1 MLKLEWS
8 DILDTGIEE
17 IDNQHR
23 RLVDYINELG
33 EARKTQDIK
42 LVGKVIDDTIDYT
55 VSHFGFEETL
65 IEEAGYKLLRPHKKV
80 HELFVRRVTD
90 LQKRF
95 KAGEDISEELHA
107 LLSRWLVSHIKHDDH
122 AYAECVKKYL
132 NLPDAPKR
140 QKTWVE
146 RFFGM

>member
-33 EARKTQDIK
+33 EARKTQDTK

>member
-1 MLKLEWS
+1 MAKLEWTQ
-8 DILDTGIEE
+8 DLDTGIEE

-23 RLVDYINELG
+23 RIVDYINELYI
-33 EARKTQDIK
+33 ARKAKDHK
-42 LVGKVIDDTIDYT
+42 LIARVIDDTIDYT

-80 HELFVRRVTD
+80 HELFVRRVSD

-95 KAGEDISEELHA
+95 KAGEDVSQELHA
-107 LLSRWLVSHIKHDDH
+107 LLSRWLLSHIKHDDH
-122 AYAECVKKYL
+122 AYAECVKQYL
-132 NLPDAPKR
+132 NIPDTPKR
-140 QKTWVE
+140 QKTWIE

>member
-8 DILDTGIEE
+8 DVLDTGIEE

-33 EARKTQDIK
+33 QARKTQDMK

-55 VSHFGFEETL
+55 VSHFGFEESM

-95 KAGEDISEELHA
+95 KEGEDVSEEMHA
-107 LLSRWLVSHIKHDDH
+107 LLSRWLVNHIKHDDH

-132 NLPDAPKR
+132 NLPEAPQN
-140 QKTWVE
+140 QKTWME

>member
-107 LLSRWLVSHIKHDDH
+107 LLSRWLVSHIKHDDP
-122 AYAECVKKYL
+122 ASAECVKKYL

>member
-8 DILDTGIEE
+8 SVLDTGIEE

-33 EARKTQDIK
+33 EARKTNDMK

-55 VSHFGFEETL
+55 ISHFGFEESL
-65 IEEAGYKLLRPHKKV
+65 IEEAGYKMLRPHKKV
-80 HELFVRRVTD
+80 HELFVRRVAD
-90 LQKRF
+90 FQKRF

-132 NLPDAPKR
+132 NLPDTPKR
-140 QKTWVE
+140 QQTWIE

>member
-1 MLKLEWS
+1 MQKIEWTP
-8 DILDTGIEE
+8 DLDTGIEE

-23 RLVDYINELG
+23 RIVDYINELYT
-33 EARKTQDIK
+33 ARKAKDHK
-42 LVGKVIDDTIDYT
+42 LIARVIDDTIDYT

-80 HELFVRRVTD
+80 HELFVRRVSD

-95 KAGEDISEELHA
+95 KAGEDVSQELHA
-107 LLSRWLVSHIKHDDH
+107 LLSRWLLNHIKHDDH

-132 NLPDAPKR
+132 NIEDAPKR
-140 QKTWVE
+140 QKTWIE